1 MKKYIYILCTMLAAA
16 FTSCNNN
23 DLVPET
29 DGTAQQV
36 TLQVTPDQGLN
47 TRAVASGVNRF
58 AIEVYTDAT
67 YATAA
72 NVFDGGKS
80 TATSTNG
87 SFTMTLDKNQEYHCL
102 LWADKDGSA
111 VYDLTS
117 LKAVTLQ
124 SGKAPV
130 EAWQGKLDIAKG
142 TNGTLTA
149 TLTRSVAKITLLET
163 GKLEAGTLT
172 MTFKQKTVFNVS
184 TGATTTESDR
194 SESIDV
200 TAIETANSEGSKI
213 NASDIFVLASTT
225 EAEQAMLTFQ
235 MGSETETNSVSNV
248 PLKANF
254 NTNIKGHYS
263 KVNESTFTIICD
275 NDWAG
280 NKDAIVT
287 PPTLPDPA
295 IGDFYLSDGTV
306 VSCTA
311 ELTDEQKNKCI
322 GIVFVVH
329 PGHNCTIYQK
339 DGVTPMSANN
349 GYVLALSDAVIGECM
364 WASENVKIGTD
375 THTAL
380 DGYANTQSI
389 INYVKNNG
397 KNLQNDYPAT
407 YHATTGYENAHP
419 APDIS
424 SGWFFLSDK
433 EGQTWYKNREKILAS
448 IKKVTGDEDYVW
460 SDGYWNSSEN
470 YDNPAGWVCATRFDN
485 GGVPDP
491 TEKNGSLYVRPILA
505 F

>member
-1 MKKYIYILCTMLAAA
+1 MKKYIYILCAMLTAA

-23 DLVPET
+23 DLVPEA

-36 TLQVTPDQGLN
+36 TLQVTPDQGLS
-47 TRAVASGVNRF
+47 TRAAATGVDRF
-58 AIEVYTDAT
+58 AIEVYSDAT
-67 YATAA
+67 YTTPA
-72 NVFDGGKS
+72 NVFGDKNA
-80 TATSTNG
+80 TTSTNG

-124 SGKAPV
+124 PGKAPV

-163 GKLEAGTLT
+163 GTLKAGTLT
-172 MTFKQKTVFNVS
+172 MAFKQNTVFDVS
-184 TGATTTESDR
+184 AGTTKTEADRTESITM
-194 SESIDV
+194 SAIDV
-200 TAIETANSEGSKI
+200 AVPAGKKI
-213 NASDIFVLASTT
+213 NTNDIFVLASTVD
-225 EAEQAMLTFQ
+225 AEQPTLTFQ
-235 MGSETETNSVSNV
+235 ITGETEGTSVSNV

-263 KVNESTFTIICD
+263 KESGATFTIICD

-280 NKDAIVT
+280 DKDAIVA
-287 PPTLPDPA
+287 PPTPPDPA

-311 ELTDEQKNKCI
+311 ELTDEQKSKCI
-322 GIVFVVH
+322 GVVFVVY
-329 PGHNCTIYQK
+329 PGPKCDIYQK
-339 DGVTPMSANN
+339 DGITPMDVN
-349 GYVLALSDAVIGECM
+349 GYVLALDDAAIGECM
-364 WASENVKIGTD
+364 WAAENIKIGTD

-397 KNLQNDYPAT
+397 NNLQNDYPAT

-433 EGQTWYKNREKILAS
+433 EGQIWYKNREKILAS